1 MRTEVIVVVAP
12 RFDGL
17 ARLGE
22 TEEHVLIEAYMDP
35 ASAQGY
41 FSMLRI
47 GCSHISG
54 LFVGVTIST
63 PGPDGNPRTF
73 TSSLVW
79 PRGPRLD
86 SGLES
91 AGLTGSPSSLK
102 PPAQSRGMVTMP
114 FLAPPR
120 PFSQLGGCGRENGAG
135 R

>member
-54 LFVGVTIST
+54 LLLGLHFGT
-63 PGPDGNPRTF
+63 PGPDGIRALSPRH
-73 TSSLVW
+73 SC
-79 PRGPRLD
+79 
-86 SGLES
+86 GLM
-91 AGLTGSPSSLK
+91 GLP
-102 PPAQSRGMVTMP
+102 
-114 FLAPPR
+114 
-120 PFSQLGGCGRENGAG
+120 QLRFGKCRSDRFAIIAETACAIWGW
-135 R
+135 